1 MAHLEQTDNLISVLT
16 NPKRLFTRKKTIN
29 AIRMIFNYL
38 LLIAITTFCVFP
50 IAWIIKTAFE
60 TPQFIRNPNIQWV
73 PLKPTLENFS
83 EVLGNPR
90 AMVGRSF
97 INSLVVAGISTLI
110 STFVTILAAYALS
123 RFNFFGKKFFAIY
136 LLMINMVPA
145 TLILISMFVF
155 LVKIKLINSHPG
167 LIVYYTAIGLPL
179 AIWMLKSYFDTIP
192 IDLEEQA
199 MIDGATRLQ
208 AIRYVIL
215 PLALPGI
222 VSVTVYVFMTHW
234 NEFMAALTI
243 VQKQELRTL
252 PVQIINF
259 MGFERMDWGPMM
271 AFSVLISFP
280 AVLLFVF
287 AQKRLVG
294 GLTAG
299 YTK

>member
-1 MAHLEQTDNLISVLT
+1 
-16 NPKRLFTRKKTIN
+16 
-29 AIRMIFNYL
+29 
-38 LLIAITTFCVFP
+38 
-50 IAWIIKTAFE
+50 
-60 TPQFIRNPNIQWV
+60 
-73 PLKPTLENFS
+73 
-83 EVLGNPR
+83 
-90 AMVGRSF
+90 MVGRSF
-97 INSLVVAGISTLI
+97 MNSLIVAGISTLL
-110 STFVTILAAYALS
+110 STLITVLAAYAIS
-123 RFNFFGKKFFAIY
+123 RFNFIGKNFFAIY

-145 TLILISMFVF
+145 TLILISMFIF
-155 LVKIKLINSHPG
+155 LVKIKLVNSHPG
-167 LIVYYTAIGLPL
+167 LIIYYTAIGLPL

-208 AIRYVIL
+208 AIRHIIL

-259 MGFERMDWGPMM
+259 VGFERNEWGPMM
-271 AFSVLISFP
+271 AFSVIISIP
-280 AVLLFVF
+280 AVVLFVF
-287 AQKRLVG
+287 AQKHLVG

>member
-1 MAHLEQTDNLISVLT
+1 MDTTVTSENTMNST
-16 NPKRLFTRKKTIN
+16 PYKKSFFTRKRIIN
-29 AIRMIFNYL
+29 GIRIFFCYAI
-38 LLIAITTFCVFP
+38 LIAVTIFCIFP
-50 IAWIIKTAFE
+50 IAWIIKTAVE
-60 TPQFIRNPNIQWV
+60 TPQFIRNPQIQWI
-73 PLKPTLENFS
+73 PLKSTLENFTQ
-83 EVLGNPR
+83 VLQDPR

-97 INSLVVAGISTLI
+97 MNSLIVAGISTLL
-110 STFVTILAAYALS
+110 STLITVLAAYAIS
-123 RFNFFGKKFFAIY
+123 RFNFIGKNFFAIY

-145 TLILISMFVF
+145 TLILISMFIF
-155 LVKIKLINSHPG
+155 LVKIKLVNSHPG
-167 LIVYYTAIGLPL
+167 LIIYYTAIGLPL

-208 AIRYVIL
+208 AIRHIIL

-259 MGFERMDWGPMM
+259 VGFERNEWGPMM
-271 AFSVLISFP
+271 AFSVIISIP
-280 AVLLFVF
+280 AVVLFVF
-287 AQKRLVG
+287 AQKHLVG

>member
-1 MAHLEQTDNLISVLT
+1 MDNHETT
-16 NPKRLFTRKKTIN
+16 NNSLSILPNGKRLFTRKKVIN
-29 AIRMIFNYL
+29 ATRVIFCYF
-38 LLIAITTFCVFP
+38 LLIVITIFCIFP

-60 TPQFIRNPNIQWV
+60 TPQFIRNPDIQWA
-73 PLKPTLENFS
+73 PLKPTLENFT

-90 AMVGRSF
+90 AMIGRSF
-97 INSLVVAGISTLI
+97 LNSFIVAGISTVM
-110 STFVTILAAYALS
+110 STIITVLAAYALS
-123 RFNFFGKKFFAIY
+123 RFNFIGKNFFAIY
-136 LLMINMVPA
+136 LLMINMVPP

-155 LVKIKLINSHPG
+155 LVKIKLVNSHPG
-167 LIVYYTAIGLPL
+167 LIIYYTAIGLPL

-208 AIRYVIL
+208 AIRYVIM

-222 VSVTVYVFMTHW
+222 VSVTVFVFMTHW
-234 NEFMAALTI
+234 NEFMASLTI

-259 MGFERMDWGPMM
+259 MGHERLDWGPMM
-271 AFSVLISFP
+271 AFSVLISLP
-280 AVLLFVF
+280 AVLLFIF